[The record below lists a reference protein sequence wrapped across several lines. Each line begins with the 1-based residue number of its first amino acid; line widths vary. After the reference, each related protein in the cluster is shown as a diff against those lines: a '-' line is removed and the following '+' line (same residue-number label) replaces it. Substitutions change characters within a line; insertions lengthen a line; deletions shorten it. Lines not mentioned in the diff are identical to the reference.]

1 MKFQILLVSLLASY
15 AIGVAVPEAEPEAD
29 AEMLE
34 QRAIGDYCQQSGQP
48 DKGTCQKESWCRAS
62 AQIGIVSTGDCPN
75 DPNDVK
81 CCYIPDCKSHS
92 GTCHTVSWCNSQGR
106 SHVAGYCPGPSNYQ
120 CCLY

>member
-1 MKFQILLVSLLASY
+1 
-15 AIGVAVPEAEPEAD
+15 
-29 AEMLE
+29 
-34 QRAIGDYCQQSGQP
+34 
-48 DKGTCQKESWCRAS
+48 GTCQKESWCRAS

-92 GTCHTVSWCNSQGR
+92 GTCHTVSCEAYTSGFR
-106 SHVAGYCPGPSNYQ
+106 GYCPGPSNYQ